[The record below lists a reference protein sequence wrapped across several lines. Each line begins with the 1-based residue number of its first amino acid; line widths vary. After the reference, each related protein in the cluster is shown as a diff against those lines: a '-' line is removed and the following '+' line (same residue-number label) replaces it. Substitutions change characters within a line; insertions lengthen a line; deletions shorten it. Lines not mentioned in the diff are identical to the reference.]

1 MNEIAISTTRE
12 NKYYTY
18 LEDYEIK
25 REPWLIEGL
34 LSDAL
39 TLLSGEPKSGKS
51 LFAAHLSTSLLTG
64 AEILD
69 CRPRPGG
76 HKIGWIGF
84 DSNWKEETKS
94 RLKDFRS
101 KVIFFEPPTSLT
113 PNWSWENIGEVA
125 KNHHCTLIV
134 VDHLYGLSD
143 NFNLDHAHEA
153 KAALQKIRPF
163 YNLYEIPTLL
173 IAQAGKG
180 AAGRAA
186 HSVHLEGE
194 ARQLIQLD
202 GRGANG
208 IRTLKIIGNNTKAG
222 SHKIKL
228 TLDSC
233 EYTKVNKDESQ
244 YKEKR
249 ERSGVDFPVLARELL
264 SKSQDKDKK
273 SVSALARFDFEHQIS
288 GRGTVQSSRTLINQL
303 KKASLISFSGK
314 PKRLRPGAKLVLN
327 SELN

>member
-1 MNEIAISTTRE
+1 MDEI
-12 NKYYTY
+12 NKANSQSKKYFTY
-18 LEDYEIK
+18 LEDYQIEK
-25 REPWLIEGL
+25 DPWLIEGL
-34 LSDAL
+34 LCNAL

-51 LFAAHLSTSLLTG
+51 LFAAHLATSLLTG
-64 AEILD
+64 VEILECKPTQSD
-69 CRPRPGG
+69 
-76 HKIGWIGF
+76 HKIGWVGF
-84 DSNWKEETKS
+84 DSNWREETKG
-94 RLKDFRS
+94 RLGDFRG

-113 PNWSWENIGEVA
+113 PDWSWEEIA
-125 KNHHCTLIV
+125 KTAISHNCTLIV
-134 VDHLYGLSD
+134 IDHLYGLSD
-143 NFNLDHAHEA
+143 NYNLDHAHEA
-153 KAALQKIRPF
+153 KAALQKIRPI
-163 YNLYEIPTLL
+163 YNIYGIPTLL

-202 GRGANG
+202 GRGATG

-233 EYTKVNKDESQ
+233 EYTKIHKEESPE
-244 YKEKR
+244 KEKR
-249 ERSGVDFPVLARELL
+249 ERSGVDFPVIARELL

-303 KKASLISFSGK
+303 KKANLISFSGN
-314 PKRLRPGAKLVLN
+314 PKRLQPGGKLILK